1 MKTKRCKNYFSL
13 SHGQLR
19 LDEKNKDYY
28 KKIKP
33 TLPFNVV
40 LYGFP
45 NRAIYEIQLK
55 KVATNLSIEKNI
67 VSNYNEEA
75 KKYDFY
81 KWTEYKYLTV
91 YPRNMFS
98 ITNFLHANFVFTKIL
113 SELFSDA
120 EYLSRQDIKNY
131 FNSIKKVNKIVAVI
145 PQVESEKIV
154 VFSPNIDKLAKLFH
168 YWYQNLKNDAKF
180 KSLLPYRHVFKKG
193 SQLLINPLLTFL
205 GPNEQDPTFM
215 RTTNRPN
222 PPVSGLFCWNDIIR
236 SQGSVLYGK
245 DYQINSKITIQASD
259 LIERIDTMSSD
270 INYLTIFCCLS
281 NADFN
286 SLLLA
291 YSNLYTKPVFAQQK
305 TGNISNLSIENKRTI
320 AYKEIETINI
330 LPPLIDTNIS
340 FYIDK
345 PDNELKSVVLSNEE
359 RNRLKQSLNDEKF
372 TRIAKYIYDN
382 STISGVYT
390 IMENRDTVI
399 IYSMLKV
406 NPKVKNFCGKTIQ
419 VILNYAYQNN
429 KKINVLLYNINYVYE
444 TLVGVINTEI
454 VQNFITNLNKQ
465 YDCYARNGFIQEP
478 FGYLHKKITK
488 LSLPSYL
495 ITQQPVLMDVDDE
508 ETKSNY
514 AQPME
519 LSNFKFKRSR
529 SNSKTRRRSNP
540 KKKRSKSKTKPK
552 TKKKRRKSKNKPK
565 TKNRRKSKRLQSN
578 RESQSDSKNKP
589 KK

>member
-1 MKTKRCKNYFSL
+1 MKTKQCKNYFSL

-28 KKIKP
+28 KKFKP
-33 TLPFNVV
+33 ILPFNVV

-45 NRAIYEIQLK
+45 NRAIYVKSAI

-67 VSNYNEEA
+67 LSNYNEEA
-75 KKYDFY
+75 KKYDFIKY
-81 KWTEYKYLTV
+81 TRYKYLTV

-98 ITNFLHANFVFTKIL
+98 IRNFLHANFVFTKIL
-113 SELFSDA
+113 SELFPNSKN
-120 EYLSRQDIKNY
+120 LSLNFIKNY
-131 FNSIKKVNKIVAVI
+131 FNSIKNVNKIVAVI

-154 VFSPNIDKLAKLFH
+154 VFSPNIDKLAELFH

-193 SQLLINPLLTFL
+193 SQLLINPLLTFS

-222 PPVSGLFCWNDIIR
+222 PPVSGLFCWNEIIK
-236 SQGSVLYGK
+236 SNGTILYSK
-245 DYQINSKITIQASD
+245 DYRINGKINIQASD
-259 LIERIDTMSSD
+259 LIKRIDTMSSD

-305 TGNISNLSIENKRTI
+305 TGNISNLSSENKMTI
-320 AYKEIETINI
+320 AYKEIETINN

-340 FYIDK
+340 FNIDK
-345 PDNELKSVVLSNEE
+345 PDNELKSVVLSKEE
-359 RNRLKQSLNDEKF
+359 RNRLKQYLNDAKF
-372 TRIAKYIYDN
+372 TRLTKYIYDN

-399 IYSMLKV
+399 IYSILKL
-406 NPKVKNFCGKTIQ
+406 NPKVNNFCGKTIQ

-429 KKINVLLYNINYVYE
+429 KKINALLYNINYVYE

-495 ITQQPVLMDVDDE
+495 ITQQSVLMDVDDE
-508 ETKSNY
+508 EIQSNY
-514 AQPME
+514 VQPMEIDSYKNTIPME

-529 SNSKTRRRSNP
+529 SNSKTRRRSKP
-540 KKKRSKSKTKPK
+540 KKKRS
-552 TKKKRRKSKNKPK
+552 K

-578 RESQSDSKNKP
+578 RKSQRVSKNKP

>member
-1 MKTKRCKNYFSL
+1 MKTKQCKNYFSL

-28 KKIKP
+28 KNIKP

-45 NRAIYEIQLK
+45 NSGVYVKSAI
-55 KVATNLSIEKNI
+55 KVAKNLSIEKNI

-75 KKYDFY
+75 KKYDFIKY
-81 KWTEYKYLTV
+81 TRYKYLTV

-98 ITNFLHANFVFTKIL
+98 IRNFLHANFVFTKIL
-113 SELFSDA
+113 SELFPNSKN
-120 EYLSRQDIKNY
+120 LSLNFIKNY
-131 FNSIKKVNKIVAVI
+131 FNSIKNVNKIVAVI

-154 VFSPNIDKLAKLFH
+154 VFSPNIDKLAELFH
-168 YWYQNLKNDAKF
+168 YWYKKLKNDAKF
-180 KSLLPYRHVFKKG
+180 KSLLPYRHIFKKG
-193 SQLLINPLLTFL
+193 SQLLINPLLTFS
-205 GPNEQDPTFM
+205 GPKEQDPTFM

-222 PPVSGLFCWNDIIR
+222 PPVSGLFCWNEIIK
-236 SQGSVLYGK
+236 SNGTILYSK
-245 DYQINSKITIQASD
+245 DYRINGKINIQASD
-259 LIERIDTMSSD
+259 LIKRIDTMSSD
-270 INYLTIFCCLS
+270 INYLNIFCCLS

-305 TGNISNLSIENKRTI
+305 TGNISNLSSENKMTI
-320 AYKEIETINI
+320 AYKEIETINN

-340 FYIDK
+340 FNIDK
-345 PDNELKSVVLSNEE
+345 PDNELKSVVLSKEE
-359 RNRLKQSLNDEKF
+359 RNRLKQYLNDAKF
-372 TRIAKYIYDN
+372 TRLTKYIYDN

-399 IYSMLKV
+399 IYSILKL
-406 NPKVKNFCGKTIQ
+406 NPKVNNFCGKTIQ

-429 KKINVLLYNINYVYE
+429 KKINALLYNINYVYE

-478 FGYLHKKITK
+478 FGYLHTKITK

-495 ITQQPVLMDVDDE
+495 ITQQSVLMDVDDE
-508 ETKSNY
+508 EIQSNY
-514 AQPME
+514 VQPMEIDSYTKAIPME

-529 SNSKTRRRSNP
+529 SNSKTRRRSKP
-540 KKKRSKSKTKPK
+540 KKKRS
-552 TKKKRRKSKNKPK
+552 K

-578 RESQSDSKNKP
+578 RKSQSDSKTKP